1 MVKIGNKVPNLSGA
15 TNGGK
20 TLTLAGLKGKSV
32 VVYFYPK
39 DNTTGCTREAQ
50 DFRDH
55 QRDFSKRNAVVI
67 GVSRDSV
74 KSHDGF
80 AAKHDLPFE
89 LVADTDE
96 AWCRAFDVIQEK
108 VLYGRRYLGVVR
120 STFLIGPDGRLLRE
134 WRNVKVP
141 GHVQAVI
148 EAIDAPVSARAGSK

>member
-1 MVKIGNKVPNLSGA
+1 MVKIGSKVPKLSGT

-20 TLTLAGLKGKSV
+20 TIKLADYAGKFL

-50 DFRDH
+50 DFRDAAT
-55 QRDFSKRNAVVI
+55 QFGKRGAAI
-67 GVSRDSV
+67 LGVSRDSA

-80 AAKHDLPFE
+80 IAKHDLNFD

-96 AWCRAFDVIQEK
+96 TWCRAFDVIHEK
-108 VLYGRRYLGVVR
+108 TLYGRKYEGVVR
-120 STFLIGPDGRLLRE
+120 STFLIDGEGRLRRE

-141 GHVQAVI
+141 GHAAAVLAALD
-148 EAIDAPVSARAGSK
+148 EERK

>member
-1 MVKIGNKVPNLSGA
+1 MKIGGKVPKLSGT

-20 TLTLAGLKGKSV
+20 TIKLVDGSAKFT

-50 DFRDH
+50 DFRDAAA
-55 QRDFSKRNAVVI
+55 QLRKRGVVVI

-80 AAKHDLPFE
+80 IAKHELPFD

-96 AWCRAFDVIQEK
+96 TWCKAFDVIQEK
-108 VLYGRRYLGVVR
+108 TLYGRKYIGVVR
-120 STFLIGPDGRLLRE
+120 STFLIGADGRLLRE

-141 GHVQAVI
+141 GHVAAVLA
-148 EAIDAPVSARAGSK
+148 AIDENSK

>member
-1 MVKIGNKVPNLSGA
+1 MLKIGNKVPNLSGA

-20 TLTLAGLKGKSV
+20 TVTLSGLKGKFA

-39 DNTTGCTREAQ
+39 DNTTGCTLEAQ
-50 DFRDH
+50 DFRDAAAK
-55 QRDFSKRNAVVI
+55 FSKRNAVVI

-80 AAKHDLPFE
+80 AAKQKLPFD
-89 LVADTDE
+89 LVADSDE
-96 AWCRAFDVIQEK
+96 TWCRAFDVIHEK

-120 STFLIGPDGRLLRE
+120 STFLIGPDGRLRRE

-141 GHVQAVI
+141 GHVEAVL
-148 EAIDAPVSARAGSK
+148 EAIAAEVE

>member
-1 MVKIGNKVPNLSGA
+1 MQKSETPMLKIGGKVPNLSGA

-20 TLTLAGLKGKSV
+20 TVTLSGLKGKFV

-50 DFRDH
+50 DFRDQ
-55 QRDFSKRNAVVI
+55 QRAFTKLGAVVI

-80 AAKHDLPFE
+80 IAKHELPFD

-96 AWCRAFDVIQEK
+96 SWCKAFDVIHEK

-120 STFLIGPDGRLLRE
+120 STFLIGPDGRLRRE

-141 GHVQAVI
+141 GHVAEVL
-148 EAIDAPVSARAGSK
+148 EAIKAE

>member
-1 MVKIGNKVPNLSGA
+1 MVKIGNKVPKLSGT

-20 TLTLAGLKGKSV
+20 SIKLADYAGKYL

-50 DFRDH
+50 AFRDAAA
-55 QRDFSKRNAVVI
+55 QFARRGAAI
-67 GVSRDSV
+67 LGVSRDSA

-80 AAKHDLPFE
+80 IAKHELNFD

-96 AWCRAFDVIQEK
+96 TWCRAFDVIHEK
-108 VLYGRRYLGVVR
+108 TLYGRRYEGVVR
-120 STFLIGPDGRLLRE
+120 STFLVDADGRLRRE

-141 GHVQAVI
+141 GHAAAVLAALD
-148 EAIDAPVSARAGSK
+148 EERQ

>member
-1 MVKIGNKVPNLSGA
+1 MLKIGGKVPNLTGEI
-15 TNGGK
+15 NGGK
-20 TLTLAGLKGKSV
+20 KIKLAGLAGKFA

-50 DFRDH
+50 DFRDAATKFA
-55 QRDFSKRNAVVI
+55 RRNAVVI

-80 AAKHDLPFE
+80 VAKHKLPFD
-89 LVADTDE
+89 LVADGDE
-96 AWCRAFDVIQEK
+96 AWCRAFDVIHEK

-120 STFLIGPDGRLLRE
+120 STFLIGPDGRLRRE

-141 GHVQAVI
+141 GHVEAVL
-148 EAIDAPVSARAGSK
+148 EAIAAEGE

>member
-1 MVKIGNKVPNLSGA
+1 MKIGNKIPRLAGA
-15 TNGGK
+15 TNGGGQVK
-20 TLTLAGLKGKSV
+20 LSDHAGKYL

-39 DNTTGCTREAQ
+39 DNTTGCTLEAQ
-50 DFRDH
+50 GFRDAAA
-55 QRDFSKRNAVVI
+55 QFKKRGAAVL

-80 AAKHDLPFE
+80 IAKHDLNFD

-96 AWCRAFDVIQEK
+96 SWCKAFDVIAEK
-108 VLYGRRYLGVVR
+108 TLYGRKYIGVVR

-141 GHVQAVI
+141 GHVAAVLAALD
-148 EAIDAPVSARAGSK
+148 EERQ

>member
-1 MVKIGNKVPNLSGA
+1 MLKIGGKVPNLSGA
-15 TNGGK
+15 ANGGK
-20 TLTLAGLKGKSV
+20 TISLSGLKGKFV

-50 DFRDH
+50 DFRDAAAK
-55 QRDFSKRNAVVI
+55 FAKLNAIVI

-80 AAKHDLPFE
+80 VAKHELPFE

-96 AWCRAFDVIQEK
+96 TWCRAFDVIHEK

-141 GHVQAVI
+141 GHVAAVI
-148 EAIDAPVSARAGSK
+148 EAIDTLE

>member
-1 MVKIGNKVPNLSGA
+1 MLKIGGKVPNLSGA

-20 TLTLAGLKGKSV
+20 TLTLPGPKGKFA

-50 DFRDH
+50 DFRDAAGK
-55 QRDFSKRNAVVI
+55 FAKRNAVVI

-80 AAKHDLPFE
+80 VAKHDLPFE
-89 LVADTDE
+89 LVADVDE
-96 AWCRAFDVIQEK
+96 TWCSAFDVIKEK
-108 VLYGRRYLGVVR
+108 VLYGRRYMGVVR

-141 GHVQAVI
+141 GHVAAVL
-148 EAIDAPVSARAGSK
+148 EAIDAAS

>member
-1 MVKIGNKVPNLSGA
+1 MVKIGNKVPKLSGT

-20 TLTLAGLKGKSV
+20 TVKLADYAGRFV

-50 DFRDH
+50 DFRDAAA
-55 QRDFSKRNAVVI
+55 QFGKRGAAI
-67 GVSRDSV
+67 LGVSRDSA

-80 AAKHDLPFE
+80 IAKHDLNFD

-96 AWCRAFDVIQEK
+96 AWCRAFDVIHEK
-108 VLYGRRYLGVVR
+108 TLYGRRYEGVVR
-120 STFLIGPDGRLLRE
+120 STFLIDGDGRLRRE

-141 GHVQAVI
+141 GHAAAVLAALD
-148 EAIDAPVSARAGSK
+148 EERQ